1 MTTHET
7 TTQGSCRCGQVQ
19 LTVHGRPLI
28 TMACHCTGC
37 QRMTASAFSL
47 SSLYPEGAVTVSGTE
62 PVLGGLHG
70 DMQHF
75 CCPHCKSWVFTRA
88 EIMGPFVNV
97 RSTMLDDA
105 ASYVP
110 FVDTMTSETL
120 QLPFT
125 SNSQPMPYNLG
136 SRLLRMLYHYWYHT
150 GENAAIRQMLG
161 HTDLPQFIGEI
172 EELAPYRPE

>member
-1 MTTHET
+1 
-7 TTQGSCRCGQVQ
+7 
-19 LTVHGRPLI
+19 
-28 TMACHCTGC
+28 
-37 QRMTASAFSL
+37 MTASAFSL

-110 FVDTMTSETL
+110 FVDTMTSEK
-120 QLPFT
+120 LPWVTTPAVHRFEKFPDMD
-125 SNSQPMPYNLG
+125 QFGPLM
-136 SRLLRMLYHYWYHT
+136 
-150 GENAAIRQMLG
+150 AAYAQ
-161 HTDLPQFIGEI
+161 TQS
-172 EELAPYRPE
+172 